1 MGGRAGRRRRT
12 ATPYQAAL
20 AARFEQLQ
28 ELLRD
33 LPGIREKPL
42 WGGLAYRYDDRVVFL
57 LTRRPRVILL
67 EMKLTEFEA
76 DEALRLP
83 HVRPHSFTRL
93 ARTGWIAAVI
103 RPETPLER
111 IRELVDRSYDLR
123 VESATL
129 TKWY

>member
-1 MGGRAGRRRRT
+1 M
-12 ATPYQAAL
+12 
-20 AARFEQLQ
+20 RFEQLQ

-42 WGGLAYRYDDRVVFL
+42 WGGLAYRYDDRVVFV

-76 DEALRLP
+76 DEALRLLY
-83 HVRPHSFTRL
+83 VRPHSFTRL

-103 RPETPLER
+103 RPEMPLER

-123 VESATL
+123 IEASRGWKL
-129 TKWY
+129 P